1 MTTPTRP
8 QNARRGLDERYGMR
22 GLTTLLGSEARL
34 FTRDIGNVFFVVG
47 FPTVLLL
54 GMAFL
59 IPGMRE
65 TITHA
70 PPPFTGLRPVD
81 MFAPIVIAVAV
92 ATAGLTTL
100 PTYLAAHRET
110 GVLRRLATT
119 PMRPMGV
126 LVGQVLVQL
135 AALTVGCGLALGVGA
150 MVIDLPAPSR
160 VGLAAASYLLTVA
173 AIFAIGLVLGGWAP
187 KATTASGIGIFLYF
201 PMLFLAG
208 MWTPGPMMPDTLER
222 IAAYSPL
229 GAASQSLSAAW
240 FGGDLP
246 ILQLLVMAGWA
257 VAAFAV
263 ALRTFRWG

>member
-8 QNARRGLDERYGMR
+8 QSARRRLAEHHGMR

-34 FTRDIGNVFFVVG
+34 FTRDVGNVFFVVG

-54 GMAFL
+54 GMAFA

-65 TITHA
+65 TITDA
-70 PPPFTGLRPVD
+70 PQPFTGLRPMD
-81 MFAPIVIAVAV
+81 LFAPIVVAVAV

-100 PTYLAAHRET
+100 PTYLAAYRET

-119 PMRPMGV
+119 PMRPLGV
-126 LVGQVLVQL
+126 LVGQVLAQL
-135 AALTVGCGLALGVGA
+135 AGLTVGCGLALGVGA
-150 MVIDLPAPSR
+150 MVIGLPGPER
-160 VGLAAASYLLTVA
+160 IGLAAASYLLAVA
-173 AIFAIGLVLGGWAP
+173 AIFAIGLMLGGLAP
-187 KATTASGIGIFLYF
+187 KATTASGIGMLLYF

-208 MWTPGPMMPDTLER
+208 MWTPGPLMPDTLER

-257 VAAFAV
+257 VAAFGV
-263 ALRTFRWG
+263 ALRTFRWD